1 MTEGFTGSTSVSIG
15 YRAALDLDPCP
26 LAIIE
31 KERGGEGRGGSIGEL
46 PPHAAEHET
55 VYSHLVLV
63 PISPHIRTEV
73 PMPMHIIFR

>member
-1 MTEGFTGSTSVSIG
+1 MTEGFTGSTSVSVG
-15 YRAALDLDPCP
+15 YRTALDLDPCP

-31 KERGGEGRGGSIGEL
+31 KEHGGEGGGGGIGES
-46 PPHAAEHET
+46 PPHAAEHEA

-73 PMPMHIIFR
+73 PMPMRIIFR